1 MNPEV
6 VLIMPISHRNIRLTQ
21 PLSHSVVTIGHK
33 CKWRY
38 DDDEPMSIVNA
49 AVCVG
54 ESLYLR
60 SLPLK

>member
-21 PLSHSVVTIGHK
+21 PLSHSVVTTGHK

-38 DDDEPMSIVNA
+38 DEPMSIVNA

>member
-21 PLSHSVVTIGHK
+21 PLSHSVVTTGHK
-33 CKWRY
+33 CKWGMMRH
-38 DDDEPMSIVNA
+38 ETMTIVNA

-54 ESLYLR
+54 ESLVPH
-60 SLPLK
+60 S